1 MKNVI
6 KLLTPHQFCKILF
19 RITYTHFHKLDHLG
33 DVGGFIQHIA
43 DRDIYEYVSGDDKLR
58 LRIIKEDR
66 NYHNLYALKAFQK
79 AMIEYYSQGT
89 ILLELHELVREMTTL
104 GYTKNPAPYRFMPEC
119 LKLNSDGTSTTAS
132 ESISAYGDFF
142 LFHYHVRNNGII
154 FQSKEDIDKWLSE
167 RGLKTRHETRG
178 IKYLSNPWN
187 DSMNVVIGERMGE
200 YPLSIYEPTGKVG
213 YYGGNEFADLFIY
226 WLTNEYRCR

>member
-6 KLLTPHQFCKILF
+6 KLLTPHQFAKILF

-33 DVGGFIQHIA
+33 DVGGFIQYIA

-66 NYHNLYALKAFQK
+66 NYHNLYALKGFQK

-89 ILLELHELVREMTTL
+89 ILLELHEAAREITTL
-104 GYTKNPAPYRFMPEC
+104 GYTKNSAYRFFPEC
-119 LKLNSDGTSTTAS
+119 LKLNSDGTSTTAA

-154 FQSKEDIDKWLSE
+154 FKSKANIDKWLSE
-167 RGLKTRHETRG
+167 RGLK
-178 IKYLSNPWN
+178 IKYISQRGTMYITNPWN
-187 DSMNVVIGERMGE
+187 DSMHVVIGERMGE
-200 YPLSIYEPTGKVG
+200 YTLSIYEPTGKTQ
-213 YYGGNEFADLFIY
+213 YYAGNEFGDMFIY

>member
-6 KLLTPHQFCKILF
+6 KILTPHQFAKILF

-33 DVGGFIQHIA
+33 DVDGFIQYIA

-66 NYHNLYALKAFQK
+66 NYHNLYALKGFQK

-89 ILLELHELVREMTTL
+89 ILLELHELVREITTL
-104 GYTKNPAPYRFMPEC
+104 GYTKNPAYRFLPEC
-119 LKLNSDGTSTTAS
+119 LKLNSDGTSTTAA
-132 ESISAYGDFF
+132 ESLRTYGDFF

-154 FQSKEDIDKWLSE
+154 FKSKEDIDKWLSE
-167 RGLKTRHETRG
+167 RGLK
-178 IKYLSNPWN
+178 IKYISQRGTMYITNPWN
-187 DSMNVVIGERMGE
+187 DSMNVVIGEQMGE

-213 YYGGNEFADLFIY
+213 YAGGNEFADLFIY